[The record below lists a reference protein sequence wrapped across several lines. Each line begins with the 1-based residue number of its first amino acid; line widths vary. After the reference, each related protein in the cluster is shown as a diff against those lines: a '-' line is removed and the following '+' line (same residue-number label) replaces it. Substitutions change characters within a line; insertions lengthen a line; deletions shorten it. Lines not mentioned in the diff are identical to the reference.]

1 MRTAISRALV
11 LGIALALATSC
22 GGSTKEDILA
32 KAKDVSTKA
41 DLEKALGRPSDI
53 AKLGPLEKW
62 TYKAS
67 NGKVVFVIVGD
78 KVTLEATGGSE
89 DEKEKEKK

>member
-1 MRTAISRALV
+1 M
-11 LGIALALATSC
+11 LGIALTLATSC

-67 NGKVVFVIVGD
+67 NGKVVFIIVGD
-78 KVTLEATGGSE
+78 KVTLETTGGPE
-89 DEKEKEKK
+89 DDKEKEKR

>member
-1 MRTAISRALV
+1 MKTAISRALG
-11 LGIALALATSC
+11 LGIALALVTSC
-22 GGSTKEDILA
+22 RGSTKEDILA
-32 KAKDVSTKA
+32 KSKDVSTKA

-67 NGKVVFVIVGD
+67 NGKVVFLIVGD
-78 KVTLEATGGSE
+78 KVTLETTGGSE
-89 DEKEKEKK
+89 NEKEKEKK